1 MEADTEDLAQILVQH
16 YVSDYAVKVTT
27 KILKKIHHRCT
38 TEMLLEE
45 ILKGEPEPQIFCNSC
60 YCLIKL
66 PLT

>member
-1 MEADTEDLAQILVQH
+1 MEADTEDPAH
-16 YVSDYAVKVTT
+16 YVPDDVVTVTT
-27 KILKKIHHRCT
+27 KILKNIHHRCM

-45 ILKGEPEPQIFCNSC
+45 ILKGESEPQIFCNSC